1 MAAGFH
7 LADLFEIVAAAVPD
21 RVALICGDDVLS
33 YAELDARTAAIAAAL
48 NAHGL
53 APGDRVG
60 LYLTNHTEHLEAF
73 IACAKA
79 RLVPFNVNYRYGADE
94 LAHVFSNA
102 EAAAIIHDDAFT
114 PTMAAVRPRAPS
126 IRAVFAVGAKSG
138 GFHDLR
144 TMAREAPA
152 EIRAPRDGRD
162 ILLTYTGGTTGKPKG
177 VMWPHEAFVFACAGG
192 GGYFHPSGPISAP
205 EDIAIR
211 AREGP
216 QLRMFPV
223 APLMHAAAL
232 WTVWSAL
239 LGGLTVVLDA
249 SPKFDAA
256 RVWDVV
262 ESKGVNIL
270 QFVGDAMAIP
280 LADMLA
286 AHPGRWR
293 LDALRSV
300 GSGGAVF
307 SRHVKEAFVRL
318 VPGLVVTDGMGSS
331 ETGVSGMAKDGGEGM
346 LRLPAGPAQT
356 VVIGDRLAR
365 VGELGALA
373 RSGYTPIGY
382 FGDPEKTA
390 ETFRTIDGRVWVVS
404 GDEARL
410 DEDGLITV
418 FGRGSTCINS
428 GGEKIYP
435 EEVEEAL
442 RALPGVQDAVV
453 VGLPDQ
459 RWGERVVGLISA
471 RVGEHAPDT
480 AAVRAALEGIIA
492 AYKIPKSIIV
502 VDEVRR
508 SPAGKQDYR
517 WARTRAELDS

>member
-1 MAAGFH
+1 VGDPSGA
-7 LADLFEIVAAAVPD
+7 FE
-21 RVALICGDDVLS
+21 ALRKS
-33 YAELDARTAAIAAAL
+33 T
-48 NAHGL
+48 
-53 APGDRVG
+53 
-60 LYLTNHTEHLEAF
+60 
-73 IACAKA
+73 
-79 RLVPFNVNYRYGADE
+79 DE
-94 LAHVFSNA
+94 
-102 EAAAIIHDDAFT
+102 
-114 PTMAAVRPRAPS
+114 P
-126 IRAVFAVGAKSG
+126 
-138 GFHDLR
+138 
-144 TMAREAPA
+144 PA

-192 GGYFHPSGPISAP
+192 GGYFHPSGPIAAP

-216 QLRMFPV
+216 PLRMFPV

-232 WTVWSAL
+232 WTVWSGL
-239 LGGLTVVLDA
+239 LGGLTIVLDA

-256 RVWDVV
+256 HVWDVV
-262 ESKGVNIL
+262 EAKSVNIL

-280 LADMLA
+280 LVDALA

-307 SRHVKEAFVRL
+307 SRHIKEAFTRL
-318 VPGLVVTDGMGSS
+318 APGIVVTDGMGSS

-356 VVIGDRLAR
+356 VVIGDRLAQ
-365 VGELGALA
+365 VGELGSLA

-410 DEDGLITV
+410 DDDGLITV

-442 RALPGVQDAVV
+442 RTLPGVQDAVV
-453 VGLPDQ
+453 VGLPDP

-480 AAVRAALEGIIA
+480 AAVRAALEGVIA
-492 AYKIPKSIIV
+492 SYKIPKSIFV

-517 WARTRAELDS
+517 WARTRAGLES

>member
-1 MAAGFH
+1 
-7 LADLFEIVAAAVPD
+7 
-21 RVALICGDDVLS
+21 
-33 YAELDARTAAIAAAL
+33 
-48 NAHGL
+48 
-53 APGDRVG
+53 
-60 LYLTNHTEHLEAF
+60 
-73 IACAKA
+73 
-79 RLVPFNVNYRYGADE
+79 
-94 LAHVFSNA
+94 
-102 EAAAIIHDDAFT
+102 
-114 PTMAAVRPRAPS
+114 
-126 IRAVFAVGAKSG
+126 
-138 GFHDLR
+138 
-144 TMAREAPA
+144 
-152 EIRAPRDGRD
+152 
-162 ILLTYTGGTTGKPKG
+162 
-177 VMWPHEAFVFACAGG
+177 
-192 GGYFHPSGPISAP
+192 
-205 EDIAIR
+205 
-211 AREGP
+211 
-216 QLRMFPV
+216 
-223 APLMHAAAL
+223 
-232 WTVWSAL
+232 
-239 LGGLTVVLDA
+239 
-249 SPKFDAA
+249 
-256 RVWDVV
+256 
-262 ESKGVNIL
+262 
-270 QFVGDAMAIP
+270 
-280 LADMLA
+280 
-286 AHPGRWR
+286 
-293 LDALRSV
+293 
-300 GSGGAVF
+300 
-307 SRHVKEAFVRL
+307 
-318 VPGLVVTDGMGSS
+318 
-331 ETGVSGMAKDGGEGM
+331 M

-390 ETFRTIDGRVWVVS
+390 ETFRKIDGRVWVVS

-502 VDEVRR
+502 VGEVRR